1 MIRFL
6 LTILLTT
13 SCSVLAAPVKVL
25 KEPVSVVQ
33 CGAWVIHDEARGE
46 SLKGAR
52 AVLDVVKERAR
63 LSGKTVCDVVKQPKQ
78 FSGYRKGQSFNV
90 TAEQIE
96 RYWTVARMKPVV
108 KGSTHFHATYVTPP
122 WRKKMKLVKK
132 VGRHIFYKEK

>member
-6 LTILLTT
+6 LTILLAV
-13 SCSVLAAPVKVL
+13 SCSALAEPTEVIR
-25 KEPVSVVQ
+25 EPVSVVQ

-46 SLKGAR
+46 PLKGAR

-78 FSGYRKGQSFNV
+78 FSGYRKGQSFHV
-90 TAEQIE
+90 TAEQVE
-96 RYWTVARMKPVV
+96 RYWAVARMKPVV
-108 KGSTHFHATYVTPP
+108 KGSTHFHATYVSPKWTE
-122 WRKKMKLVKK
+122 KMKRTKR